1 MHLWS
6 LHVNRLMNV
15 SVCVLVWQ
23 VCSAVVAGTAGC
35 VGTTL
40 QQEATPPRTA
50 LITSLTLTPQVSS
63 DTASRDEF
71 TSNRL
76 LAVSENLVVLSEK
89 ATKYCGEDGR
99 WFHHPE
105 ADRIWTNY
113 TLCASGHEKR
123 LRVTICPSLLNL
135 QGQDI
140 NQIILYQ

>member
-1 MHLWS
+1 M
-6 LHVNRLMNV
+6 
-15 SVCVLVWQ
+15 C
-23 VCSAVVAGTAGC
+23 AGVAGLFCSRSWDGWLCWDDTPAGSYASQNC
-35 VGTTL
+35 PDYFTDFDPSGE
-40 QQEATPPRTA
+40 QRH
-50 LITSLTLTPQVSS
+50 S
-63 DTASRDEF
+63 ASRDEF